1 MFCKKAKTGGY
12 EMNNTTLTP
21 NIPIELGKRIDDIID
36 LAAFHELPGIVYDQ
50 IGDIFHIDIG
60 LNWES
65 TGGSRQMATLIIPQG
80 QSANLSIGD
89 RLNVRVIQT
98 NFQTKEVVV
107 IIA

>member
-1 MFCKKAKTGGY
+1 
-12 EMNNTTLTP
+12 MNNTTLTP
-21 NIPIELGKRIDDIID
+21 NIPIELGKRIDDITD
-36 LAAFHELPGIVYDQ
+36 LATFRELPGIVCGQ

-65 TGGSRQMATLIIPQG
+65 TDGSRQMATLIIPQG

-89 RLNVRVIQT
+89 QLMVRIFRR
-98 NFQTKEVVV
+98 NFETKEVVV